1 MDERILEKARVW
13 TGPAFDSATREEIS
27 VLIRDGGENELIDR
41 FYRELEFGTGG
52 MRGIMAPGTNR
63 MNIYTV
69 GRATQGLANHLL
81 ASYPDAREKG
91 VAIAFDSRINSPLFA
106 REAARVLAANGIRVF
121 IFPELRPTPLLSFAV
136 RELGARSGI
145 VITASHNPK
154 EYNGYK
160 VYGPGGGQVIA
171 PEDGRIVDS
180 VNRVDITTGVKKID
194 YAAGVSK
201 GIIEELGDRI
211 ERTYLDLVSRFAEG
225 VREGL
230 GKELSAVKEEAK
242 IVYTPLHGAG
252 ITLVPKALERAGSAA
267 VVLEPGQS
275 VPDGSFPTTPSPN
288 PEEPAALQRAI
299 RLAEAEGADMVI
311 ATDPDCDRMGIAV
324 REWAGAAGGPGAAS
338 EGAAGGP
345 GAAAPPVRPSAAAL
359 VPLSGNQIGCL
370 LEYLILRSFKSSGRM
385 PPKPVVISTIVSTGL
400 TSRIAA
406 DYGVEVID
414 VLTGFKYIAEK
425 IAEFEIARDR
435 NFVFGFEE
443 SYGYLADTFVRDKD
457 GVIAAVLASIL
468 LKFAIGTHGSVVGLL
483 AFLYRTYGM
492 FMEYGKSF
500 TLKGAE
506 GAGRIKALMESLRKR
521 PPERIGGG
529 RVTAVRDYLARKA
542 FLVPEGRE
550 EEMSGLPRSDV
561 LQFITDD
568 GVTVSVR
575 PSGTEPKI
583 KFYFA
588 LREPFK
594 GSIARSK
601 ASLDRRYA
609 DLSRELFSSL
619 GLS

>member
-1 MDERILEKARVW
+1 MDERVLEKARAW
-13 TGPAFDSATREEIS
+13 TGPSFDRATREEVS
-27 VLIRDGGENELIDR
+27 GLIRGADEKELTDR

-52 MRGIMAPGTNR
+52 MRGVMAPGTNR

-81 ASYPDAREKG
+81 ASYTDARAKG
-91 VAIAFDSRINSPLFA
+91 VAIAFDSRNNSPLFA
-106 REAARVLAANGIRVF
+106 REAARVLAASGIKVF

-136 RELGARSGI
+136 RELGARAGI

-160 VYGPGGGQVIA
+160 VYGPGGGQVTA

-180 VNRVDITTGVKKID
+180 VNRVDIAAGVKKID
-194 YAAGVSK
+194 YAEGVAK
-201 GIIEELGDRI
+201 GIIEELGDRV
-211 ERTYLDLVSRFAEG
+211 ESAYLDRVNRFAEG

-230 GKELSAVKEEAK
+230 RKELEAVKKKVK

-252 ITLVPKALERAGSAA
+252 VTLVPKALERIGGAA
-267 VVLEPGQS
+267 VVLEPEQS
-275 VPDGSFPTTPSPN
+275 VPDGAFPTTPSPN
-288 PEEPAALQRAI
+288 PEDPAALQRAI
-299 RLAEAEGADMVI
+299 RLAAEEGADMVV

-324 REWAGAAGGPGAAS
+324 RD
-338 EGAAGGP
+338 
-345 GAAAPPVRPSAAAL
+345 AAAF
-359 VPLSGNQIGCL
+359 VPLSGNQIGVL
-370 LEYLILRSFKSSGRM
+370 LEYLILRSCRASGRM
-385 PPKPVVISTIVSTGL
+385 PSNPVVISTIVSTGL

-425 IAEFEIARDR
+425 MAEFEREGGR
-435 NFVFGFEE
+435 NFLFGFEE
-443 SYGYLADTFVRDKD
+443 SYGYLAGTFVRDKD
-457 GVIAAVLASIL
+457 GVIATVLASLL
-468 LKFAIGTHGSVVGLL
+468 LKFAMGTHGSVMGLL
-483 AFLYRTYGM
+483 ASLYKTYGM
-492 FMEYGKSF
+492 YMEYGKSF

-506 GAGRIKALMESLRKR
+506 GAGRIKALMENLRGR
-521 PPERIGGG
+521 PPERIGSG
-529 RVTAVRDYLARKA
+529 RVIAVRDYLTRKA
-542 FLVPEGRE
+542 AFIPEGRVE
-550 EEMSGLPRSDV
+550 DMSGLPRSDV
-561 LQFITDD
+561 LQFITDG

-594 GSIARSK
+594 GSIAKSK
-601 ASLDRRYA
+601 ASLDRLYA
-609 DLSRELFSSL
+609 EISRELFSSL
-619 GLS
+619 ALA

>member
-1 MDERILEKARVW
+1 MDERILEKARLW
-13 TGPAFDSATREEIS
+13 TGPAFDNATREEIS
-27 VLIRDGGENELIDR
+27 ALIRGGVENELTDR

-121 IFPELRPTPLLSFAV
+121 IFPELRPTPLLSFSV
-136 RELGARSGI
+136 RELGARAGI

-180 VNRVDITTGVKKID
+180 VNRVDISAGIRKID
-194 YAAGVSK
+194 YADGVSK

-230 GKELSAVKEEAK
+230 GKELSAVKKEAK

-267 VVLEPGQS
+267 VVLEPDQS

-288 PEEPAALQRAI
+288 PEEPSALRRAI
-299 RLAEAEGADMVI
+299 RLAEAEDADMVI

-324 REWAGAAGGPGAAS
+324 RDGAGAAGDSGAAES
-338 EGAAGGP
+338 SGA
-345 GAAAPPVRPSAAAL
+345 SL

-370 LEYLILRSFKSSGRM
+370 LEYLILRSYKSSGRM
-385 PPKPVVISTIVSTGL
+385 PPNPVVISTIVSTGL
-400 TSRIAA
+400 ASRIAA

-425 IAEFEIARDR
+425 MAEFEIARDR

-443 SYGYLADTFVRDKD
+443 SYGYLAGTFVRDKD
-457 GVIAAVLASIL
+457 GVIAAVLAFLL
-468 LKFAIGTHGSVVGLL
+468 LKFAIGSSGSVMGLL
-483 AFLYRTYGM
+483 ASLYRTYGI

-506 GAGRIKALMESLRKR
+506 GAGKIKALMESLRKK

-609 DLSRELFSSL
+609 NLSRELFSSL
-619 GLS
+619 GLA

>member
-1 MDERILEKARVW
+1 MDERILEKARAW
-13 TGPAFDSATREEIS
+13 TGPAFDGATREEIS
-27 VLIRDGGENELIDR
+27 ALIRGADDKELTDR

-91 VAIAFDSRINSPLFA
+91 AAIAFDSRINSPLFA
-106 REAARVLAANGIRVF
+106 REAARVLAANGIKVH

-136 RELGARSGI
+136 RELGARAGI

-180 VNRVDITTGVKKID
+180 VNSVDIAAGVKRID
-194 YAAGVSK
+194 YAEGVRK
-201 GIIEELGDRI
+201 GIITELGDRI
-211 ERTYLDLVSRFAEG
+211 ESAYLDRVNRFGEG
-225 VREGL
+225 VQEGL
-230 GKELSAVKEEAK
+230 RKELAAVKEKLK

-252 ITLVPKALERAGSAA
+252 VTLVPRALERVGGAE
-267 VVLEPGQS
+267 VVLEPEQS
-275 VPDGSFPTTPSPN
+275 VPDGAFPTTPSPN
-288 PEEPAALQRAI
+288 PEEPAALERAI
-299 RLAEAEGADMVI
+299 RLAAEEGADMVI
-311 ATDPDCDRMGIAV
+311 ATDPDCDRMGMAV
-324 REWAGAAGGPGAAS
+324 RDGAGAAGGKARGAS
-338 EGAAGGP
+338 GVNAG
-345 GAAAPPVRPSAAAL
+345 GAAAF

-370 LEYLILRSFKSSGRM
+370 LEYLILRSYRSAGRM
-385 PPKPVVISTIVSTGL
+385 PSNPVVISTIVSTGL
-400 TSRIAA
+400 SSRIAE
-406 DYGVEVID
+406 DYGVEEID

-425 IAEFEIARDR
+425 MAEFELGRDR
-435 NFVFGFEE
+435 NFIYGFEE

-457 GVIAAVLASIL
+457 GVIAAVLAAL
-468 LKFAIGTHGSVVGLL
+468 LLRFSVGTHGSVMGLL
-483 AFLYRTYGM
+483 ASLYKTYGVY
-492 FMEYGKSF
+492 MEYGKSV

-506 GAGRIKALMESLRKR
+506 GAGRIKALMEGLRRR

-529 RVTAVRDYLARKA
+529 RVVAVRDYLARKT
-542 FLVPEGRE
+542 FLVPGGRE
-550 EEMSGLPRSDV
+550 EEMSSLPRSDV

-594 GSIARSK
+594 GSIAESK

-609 DLSRELFSSL
+609 DISRELFSSL
-619 GLS
+619 SLA